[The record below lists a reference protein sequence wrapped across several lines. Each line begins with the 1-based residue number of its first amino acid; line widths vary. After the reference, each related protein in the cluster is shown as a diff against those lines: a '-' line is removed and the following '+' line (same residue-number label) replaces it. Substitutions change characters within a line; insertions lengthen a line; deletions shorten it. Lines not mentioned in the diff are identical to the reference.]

1 MGFSG
6 FNFAPLATEWSGGGV
21 IKLGGLPGSTNSVA
35 QGINNAGQA
44 VGFSSG
50 FNFFEQATEWSH
62 GHVIDLGTGAAY
74 GINDAG
80 QAVGIGPD
88 GATEW
93 SHGSIID
100 LGGLPGS
107 RFSEAFDINDAG
119 QVVGL
124 SDAMS
129 DVGYA
134 SIATEWSH
142 GHVIDLGGLP
152 GSSFSEA
159 LGINNVGQVGDR
171 SLFLN
176 PSTWTMMLLGF
187 AGLAFAGRTK
197 TSGVTGRRFWLGTAF
212 GSGAAT
218 TAKLVPHEA
227 EQGAIGEM
235 VALRA
240 EGSHSGLS
248 SLLWLPSK
256 GHRISHGGVAGVL
269 RAAGI

>member
-159 LGINNVGQVGDR
+159 LGINNVGQVVGQITVPESFNMDDDATRLCRLGLRGSDQDLRRDRPALLAGDCLR
-171 SLFLN
+171 F
-176 PSTWTMMLLGF
+176 
-187 AGLAFAGRTK
+187 
-197 TSGVTGRRFWLGTAF
+197 RRGDD
-212 GSGAAT
+212 G
-218 TAKLVPHEA
+218 EA
-227 EQGAIGEM
+227 CSA
-235 VALRA
+235 
-240 EGSHSGLS
+240 
-248 SLLWLPSK
+248 
-256 GHRISHGGVAGVL
+256 
-269 RAAGI
+269 